1 MKYYRKNSNIKKK
14 RRTVFRRLLLVF
26 ISLFLGVSLY
36 LWNANTLAGNEMP
49 MPFGYGVSV
58 VLSGSMEPVLSVN
71 DVVLIH
77 HSDTYE
83 EGDVVVYQTGN
94 ELIIHRIIEK
104 NEDFIQTK
112 GDANNAAD
120 TPVNIKAVKGKL
132 VGHIPFVGII
142 VKALKTPFGVM
153 IILVSAFAL
162 LELSY
167 RREKASDFDE
177 IERMKE
183 EIRKLKAQ

>member
-1 MKYYRKNSNIKKK
+1 MKDNRKKSNIKKK

-36 LWNANTLAGNEMP
+36 SWNANMLAGNEMP
-49 MPFGYGVSV
+49 MPFGYGASV

-71 DVVLIH
+71 DVALIH
-77 HSDTYE
+77 RSDTYE

-104 NEDFIQTK
+104 NEDLIQTK

-120 TPVNIKAVKGKL
+120 TPVAITAVKGKL

-142 VKALKTPFGVM
+142 VQALKTPLGV
-153 IILVSAFAL
+153 IVTLAAAFAL

-177 IERMKE
+177 IEKIKE
-183 EIRKLKAQ
+183 EIRRLKSE